1 MPWRTAPSS
10 SWRSPR
16 REPESEQAEGALRLA
31 GHLAEH
37 AWQADPRDEGVQRAR
52 QQVFAARAARATS
65 TMARGVFTWASNE
78 SVAPAAPASA
88 LTLRGAASC
97 AANSSFFAGFDSVS
111 AVDSSLTCPPLDTP
125 ESPAPSR

>member
-1 MPWRTAPSS
+1 MPSS

-16 REPESEQAEGALRLA
+16 AEPESEQAEGALRVA

-37 AWQADPRDEGVQRAR
+37 AWLADPGDEGVQRAR

-78 SVAPAAPASA
+78 SVAPPH
-88 LTLRGAASC
+88 
-97 AANSSFFAGFDSVS
+97 
-111 AVDSSLTCPPLDTP
+111 PHPH
-125 ESPAPSR
+125 